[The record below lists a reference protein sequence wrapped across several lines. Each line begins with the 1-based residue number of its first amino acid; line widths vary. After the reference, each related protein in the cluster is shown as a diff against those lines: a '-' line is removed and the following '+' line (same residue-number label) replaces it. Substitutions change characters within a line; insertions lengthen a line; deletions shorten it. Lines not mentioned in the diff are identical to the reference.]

1 MPLFVLLILTMFPY
15 LRPYLFSYSF
25 ILATFFCCIRVLNFA
40 VSVSSPTSNIII
52 VNQQANNDLLKEQ
65 KSLKTQLSEISRSY
79 QETRI
84 KLSEREE
91 ACDFMSG
98 G

>member
-1 MPLFVLLILTMFPY
+1 MSLFVLLILLTVLTPIFV
-15 LRPYLFSYSF
+15 LSSSSHSFFVFVFSIS
-25 ILATFFCCIRVLNFA
+25 LSA
-40 VSVSSPTSNIII
+40 SSPPSNITIL
-52 VNQQANNDLLKEQ
+52 NQQANNDLLKEQ
-65 KSLKTQLSEISRSY
+65 KSLKTQLSDISRSY

-91 ACDFMSG
+91 ACDIMSG